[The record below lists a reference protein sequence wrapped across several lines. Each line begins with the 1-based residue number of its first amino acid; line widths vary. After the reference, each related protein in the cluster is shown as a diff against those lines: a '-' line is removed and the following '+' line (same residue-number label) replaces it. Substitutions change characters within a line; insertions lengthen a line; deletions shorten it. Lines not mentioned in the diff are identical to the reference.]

1 MFLPFHAELCY
12 LMFMQLRETHKL
24 TTSSVSVTPLLAIS
38 LNLCHT
44 MYMVEQP
51 TSSLF
56 TLTMSTF
63 SNLMHGAFFQSI
75 FTQCDNYVSSTAI
88 TSVHLDVITGTVAV
102 LYNNDLMYR
111 YTNVSRRAILKFILD
126 DARSL
131 GRFVNTYCKA
141 DGVKCVE
148 LANLTPNYVL
158 G

>member
-1 MFLPFHAELCY
+1 
-12 LMFMQLRETHKL
+12 
-24 TTSSVSVTPLLAIS
+24 
-38 LNLCHT
+38 

-51 TSSLF
+51 TNSLF
-56 TLTMSTF
+56 THSMSTL

-75 FTQCDNYVSSTAI
+75 FTHCDNYVSSTAI

-141 DGVKCVE
+141 DTVKCVE
-148 LANLTPNYVL
+148 LANLTPSYML

>member
-1 MFLPFHAELCY
+1 
-12 LMFMQLRETHKL
+12 
-24 TTSSVSVTPLLAIS
+24 
-38 LNLCHT
+38 
-44 MYMVEQP
+44 MVDKP

-56 TLTMSTF
+56 TSFTLIMSTL

-75 FTQCDNYVSSTAI
+75 FTNCDNYVSSSAI

-141 DGVKCVE
+141 DGVKCLE
-148 LANLTPNYVL
+148 LANMTPQFVL